1 MAIDFNKQLVFDPKI
16 EIVGNEVPLAAMEK
30 TGAVLQDRYD
40 KSYENYSKFQELAK
54 QTEQIANPLER
65 EKAKAWIKSLEPQL
79 KEISDRG
86 DFQNMRWQTMALA
99 NNAANNLALFGE
111 RSKLIQAKMD
121 AIAASKDIKDPKAR
135 KYYEDMIAEEVAKT
149 NYNPETKTFDF
160 QPINM
165 PNLVGDFDY
174 TKLAFDAASGWTA
187 NSEGFSNDKIE
198 VLHKPKYDKQGNLLK
213 APGVYN
219 KKTGQEITGVK
230 KQEVVD
236 SLKGILAGS
245 PGALEAIDRDV
256 DIVMKYNPKA
266 NREQVYQK
274 IYSDKVLNPINAAA
288 EKESFEKINNI
299 YGEDYANEGVQKA
312 FGFGNVDNTSRP
324 LSKILQSDPVPGEGN
339 EVLNNFAKKSLDQI
353 FYKLPLLEGKGPF
366 GGYKNYGEILAE
378 AKPQLFFISK
388 ALKDQAAK
396 LKTSKDPNDKV
407 LYDSIVASGALSI
420 YDKLSKNQSP
430 SIEFVDNLIK
440 KINNGELN
448 NVAIP
453 SAYKFV
459 TGDDV
464 NFRTNE
470 LDRQF
475 PDKKGDPVAQMKQ
488 LNFMTL
494 GNEDGLDITKKGD
507 VAMTLQGWDLLN
519 PLTGEYNTA
528 SAAIQG
534 KGDGL
539 KIGTPTRDQTMMRVI
554 GKAIPGTVLNA
565 TSKTPYGD
573 LSHFGEA
580 YVVSVN
586 GENLLMANRNNRGNL
601 NSRLSDLA
609 VFSRTMR
616 EDTDYKTL
624 TPEGKTVDVKIKSD
638 GNNITVT
645 TNNTSVSV
653 PNELYLTALEQ
664 ARQIGIDP
672 VFYLTTIKP

>member
-16 EIVGNEVPLAAMEK
+16 DIVGEEVPLAALEK
-30 TGAVLQDRYD
+30 TGNILQDRYD

-165 PNLVGDFDY
+165 PNLVSDFDY
-174 TKLAFDAASGWTA
+174 TKLAFDASSGWKA
-187 NSEGFSNDKIE
+187 DSEGFTNGKIK
-198 VLHKPKYDKQGNLLK
+198 VYHKPQYDKQGNLLK
-213 APGVYN
+213 APGVYDVT
-219 KKTGQEITGVK
+219 TGQEIKGVE
-230 KQEVVD
+230 KQEVVN

-256 DIVMKYNPKA
+256 DVFMKDNPNA
-266 NREQVYQK
+266 DREQVYQQ
-274 IYSDKVLNPINAAA
+274 IYADKVLNPINAAA
-288 EKESFEKINNI
+288 EKESFESKNTV
-299 YGEDYANEGVQKA
+299 YDEKYANENVQKA
-312 FGFGNVDNTSRP
+312 FGFGINVDNTARP
-324 LSKILQSDPVPGEGN
+324 LNRILQSDAVPGEAN
-339 EVLNNFAKKSLDQI
+339 ALLNNFAKKPLDQI
-353 FYKLPLLEGKGPF
+353 FYKKSLLEGAGPF
-366 GGYKNYGEILAE
+366 GGYANYGEILPE
-378 AKPQLFFISK
+378 AKSQLFFISK
-388 ALKDQAAK
+388 SLKNQADK
-396 LKTSKDPNDKV
+396 LKTSKDPNDKK
-407 LYDSIVASGALSI
+407 LYETIVASGALSI
-420 YDKLSKNQSP
+420 FKDLESNKSP
-430 SIEFVDNLIK
+430 KIEFVNNLMG

-448 NVAIP
+448 NVAVP
-453 SAYKFV
+453 SAYEFV
-459 TGDDV
+459 SGDDAS
-464 NFRTNE
+464 FRTNE

-488 LNFMTL
+488 LNSITL

-507 VAMTLQGWDLLN
+507 VAMTLAGWDLFD
-519 PLTGEYNTA
+519 PLTGQYNTA

-539 KIGTPTRDQTMMRVI
+539 KIDTPTRDQTMMRII

-573 LSHFGEA
+573 LSHFGEG
-580 YVVSVN
+580 YVVSIN
-586 GENLLMANRNNRGNL
+586 GQNFLMANRNNRGNL
-601 NSRLSDLA
+601 NVR
-609 VFSRTMR
+609 
-616 EDTDYKTL
+616 
-624 TPEGKTVDVKIKSD
+624 
-638 GNNITVT
+638 
-645 TNNTSVSV
+645 
-653 PNELYLTALEQ
+653 
-664 ARQIGIDP
+664 
-672 VFYLTTIKP
+672 